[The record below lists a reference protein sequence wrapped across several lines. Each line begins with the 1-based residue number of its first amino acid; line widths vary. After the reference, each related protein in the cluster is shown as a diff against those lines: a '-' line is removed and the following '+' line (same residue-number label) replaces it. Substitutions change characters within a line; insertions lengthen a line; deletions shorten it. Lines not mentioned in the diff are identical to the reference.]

1 MLRGGVWNMTKQQK
15 QKKAEQLLKYYQP
28 ILRLQDWDISI
39 TVMDEDEY
47 TKRHGADYA
56 ETTGAC
62 NEIITQTKRS
72 HIYLRLEEQTQPF
85 VENLIHELAHLMA
98 QEQWYFIN
106 SHLDQM
112 PNTEARQLVKETHD
126 HFLEVTVSNIV
137 RAVSC
142 CLISG
147 GKYKE

>member
-1 MLRGGVWNMTKQQK
+1 M

-28 ILRLQDWDISI
+28 LFRLQDWDITV
-39 TVMDEDEY
+39 TVMDNDEY
-47 TKRHGADYA
+47 EQRHGTEFA

-62 NEIITQTKRS
+62 NEVITQTKRS
-72 HIYLRLEEQTQPF
+72 HICMRYEEQTQPF

-106 SHLDQM
+106 SHLDQI
-112 PNTEARQLVKETHD
+112 PNTEVRQLVKETHD
-126 HFLEVTVSNIV
+126 NYLEVTVSNIV
-137 RAVSC
+137 RAVMC
-142 CLISG
+142 CLMFG